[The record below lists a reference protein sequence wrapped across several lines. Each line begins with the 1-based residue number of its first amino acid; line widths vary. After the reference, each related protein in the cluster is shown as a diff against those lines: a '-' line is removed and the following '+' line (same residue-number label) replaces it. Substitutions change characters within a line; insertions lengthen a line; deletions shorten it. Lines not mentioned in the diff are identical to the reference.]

1 MLGIAGDSPS
11 SDTPLPQ
18 LCLPR
23 QCCPVGPVSR
33 VSNAR
38 VVLVCTQ
45 IAGMRDRLGFW
56 CSDVKS
62 MEMLVEHQ
70 AHDILT

>member
-1 MLGIAGDSPS
+1 MLSIAGRRPS
-11 SDTPLPQ
+11 SDTPRPSSAALTV
-18 LCLPR
+18 L
-23 QCCPVGPVSR
+23 PVGPVSR
-33 VSNAR
+33 GSNAR
-38 VVLVCTQ
+38 LVPVCTQ

>member
-1 MLGIAGDSPS
+1 MSLCSQPGRPTAPS
-11 SDTPLPQ
+11 SAPLVGAAPSAV
-18 LCLPR
+18 PR
-23 QCCPVGPVSR
+23 VP
-33 VSNAR
+33 NAR
-38 VVLVCTQ
+38 VVPVCTQ

-56 CSDVKS
+56 CGDVKS